1 MVPIARMGGLRRKAP
16 PGDLGTKSKS
26 RTRPCPPPLWM
37 SVGNSLC
44 GLLGVSAIRVF
55 LERRFVQS
63 LSQSRIAFQ
72 AMPLFRVQIAVFH
85 VGNEGEVHTT
95 LTHAGDCHINLTV
108 VKSQQRLFQVTSASL
123 GLKCRCGFPE
133 IPGVG
138 VSLYRRKMQCVG
150 QVGE

>member
-1 MVPIARMGGLRRKAP
+1 MYRVPLQRISQPKTGGLHKRLANHSERRGGAFQGGMLPIARMGGLRRKAP
-16 PGDLGTKSKS
+16 PGDLGTKSKN

-72 AMPLFRVQIAVFH
+72 AMPLFRVQI
-85 VGNEGEVHTT
+85 
-95 LTHAGDCHINLTV
+95 
-108 VKSQQRLFQVTSASL
+108 
-123 GLKCRCGFPE
+123 
-133 IPGVG
+133 
-138 VSLYRRKMQCVG
+138 
-150 QVGE
+150 